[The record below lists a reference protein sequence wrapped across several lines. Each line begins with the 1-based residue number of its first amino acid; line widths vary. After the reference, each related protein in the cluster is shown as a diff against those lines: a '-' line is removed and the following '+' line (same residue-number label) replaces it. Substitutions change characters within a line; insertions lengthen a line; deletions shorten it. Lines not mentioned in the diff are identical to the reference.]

1 MDYPLKTNRK
11 NTTNIKIDPNKGMLM
26 SNFPKDR
33 IDEERSV
40 SPQPPQAVKYPRNR
54 AEQPT
59 SQIGLNYPRM
69 NLDRQVSETVDIV
82 IRYAGAT
89 QQPVL
94 TKGKRRQA
102 RTKINYALEH

>member
-1 MDYPLKTNRK
+1 
-11 NTTNIKIDPNKGMLM
+11 MLM

-40 SPQPPQAVKYPRNR
+40 SPQPPQA
-54 AEQPT
+54 AQQPT